1 MKKTFRS
8 ILAGALALLAVSCY
22 DDTDLQKKYGDLNDR
37 VSAIETTLSAEVGG
51 VNDLIS
57 RVEALEG
64 KVAAIKVET
73 DEKGVTTLTLS
84 DNSKVILSKNGVLT
98 VKDGVWYTVDPK
110 TGAETAVGPVGHD
123 LDFKVENGQL
133 MYAPKGQT
141 NYTATG
147 VMISD
152 YTAHVIGNVVV
163 AEDGKSVAVTIGDKT
178 LNLAIAVADGGISLG
193 REAAFVGY
201 GFSKNITVEGA
212 ENFYVAA
219 KPDGW
224 KVEQNGNVL
233 TVWAPS
239 KQLVEAGIAH
249 TSGKLVVH
257 ADADKCAYASI
268 NVATGAPFSIS
279 VDKNAN
285 VSFFNSIVTEYV
297 DPDYGD
303 VTYSWG
309 DAVVGILAYN
319 DFNGMTQEDIIE
331 YMDNL
336 PTSYLNNI
344 KFNNVLGGAYVD
356 GEYEQDEYS
365 MTLAKLGQSFWPRV
379 NIEEEVAYVVWAI
392 PQTADGL
399 LKDYFT
405 YAVYKPTKI
414 EFEAAEISHKDAKL
428 YADLSGADKYF
439 VGCCPT
445 YGQPAEAVAPQMLY
459 PISYILNGM
468 SPDTID
474 EVCIYYEGVYDESN
488 AVSMS
493 ALMEQ
498 SLSPATEYYYCV
510 VPYVEGMVFDDPAT
524 QIFPYIKTFTT
535 ASLVEGE
542 VALPTLDVVQSY
554 KKASVTITP
563 AEGTE
568 VYYAFVTDAQ
578 NLAFENSDAKFAY
591 LLENC
596 YIPASEEYTA
606 SKSLV
611 NGASS
616 VFIYAAVSADGKY
629 KLGEQSVTTIAYP
642 SVVDE
647 TLTVGLAD
655 AVITYSTI
663 SVEITP
669 AEGVKTYWKYYTDAD
684 LAGTYADAAKLLE
697 NVLAANDAAN
707 NATANASAKPGESR
721 NLVVAVVNGS
731 NYKLITN
738 KYTTP
743 ELSYDES
750 HTVALEAI
758 SVDEDAWTATVNV
771 KVTGATKAALAV
783 VWESDV
789 ESYDLYAS
797 TNSENVTY
805 VDVDADGYAQATL
818 EGYWGPKMYVYAV
831 GCNVDAEGNV
841 TAISKNRGAFKIEDY
856 LPAAE

>member
-163 AEDGKSVAVTIGDKT
+163 AEDNKSVAVTIGDKT

-193 REAAFVGY
+193 REEAFVGY

-212 ENFYVAA
+212 ENFYIAA

-239 KQLVEAGIAH
+239 KQLVDLGAAH

-257 ADADKCAYASI
+257 ADADKCVYASI
-268 NVATGAPFSIS
+268 DVKTGAPFAIS
-279 VDKNAN
+279 VDKEAN
-285 VSFFNSIVTEYV
+285 VTFTNSIVTEYV

-309 DAVVGILAYN
+309 DAAVGILAYN
-319 DFNGMTQEDIIE
+319 DFKGMTQDEIIE

-336 PTSYLNNI
+336 PYSFLNNI
-344 KFNNVLGGAYVD
+344 KFNNDLGGEYVD

-379 NIEEEVAYVVWAI
+379 NIEEGVAYVVWAV
-392 PQTADGL
+392 PQDADGL
-399 LKDYFT
+399 LEEHFT

-414 EFEAAEISHKDAKL
+414 EFEAAEISHKEAKL

-439 VGCCPT
+439 VGCFPT
-445 YGQPAEAVAPQMLY
+445 YGMPAEMVAVEMY
-459 PISYILNGM
+459 PIRNLLYGM
-468 SPDTID
+468 ADSIVP
-474 EVCIYYEGVYDESN
+474 ECIYEEGEYGESN
-488 AVSMS
+488 AASMS
-493 ALMEQ
+493 ELMGQ
-498 SLSPATEYYYCV
+498 SLSPATDYYYCV
-510 VPYVEGMVFDDPAT
+510 IPYEEGMVFDDPAT
-524 QIFPYIKTFTT
+524 QIFPYIKKFTT

-596 YIPASEEYTA
+596 YMPATEEYTT
-606 SKSLV
+606 SKSLA

-616 VFIYAAVSADGKY
+616 VLIYAAVSEDAKY

-647 TLTVGLAD
+647 SLTAGLAD
-655 AVITYSTI
+655 AVITYNTI

-669 AEGVKTYWKYYTDAD
+669 AEGVNTYWKYYTDAD

-697 NVLAANDAAN
+697 NVLAGNDAAN

-721 NLVVAVVNGS
+721 NLVVAVVNGA
-731 NYKLITN
+731 NYNLITN
-738 KYTTP
+738 RYTTP

-750 HTVALEAI
+750 HTVALE
-758 SVDEDAWTATVNV
+758 SVTVDEDEWTATVKV

-789 ESYDLYAS
+789 ESYDLLAS
-797 TNSENVTY
+797 TNSVNVTY

-818 EGYWGPKMYVYAV
+818 EGYWGPKMFIYAV
-831 GCNVDAEGNV
+831 GCNVDADGKV

-856 LPAAE
+856 LPAE